1 MIITVSTYSADPGF
15 RRVLRRAA
23 VCFACFS
30 AMVIFGAGPALA
42 TGTLPPEIQKAV
54 TELLALEDPQAP
66 LPGKAT
72 LDTFLGYTTSPVS
85 LAAAG
90 EKDPYPAKYK
100 KGSGI
105 IWRSRIQN
113 APLATSLSYL
123 YNPKVPTTVVFPAS
137 IRYASWQPGS
147 DILNLANPLWEQ
159 FGKHKDAPLVL
170 RGKEKEEITPDD
182 NSGSYYSY
190 LLNRV
195 LILTEFEGKQML
207 ISLSWQNGKS
217 DVGKKAAHIGDYSN
231 WDFVYS
237 GAKGTLKSG
246 IGWAET
252 FIYSSAAITVF
263 YEDAPG
269 GNSTGYALYRW
280 MDAGWSGMN
289 MVKQHHIAAGAER
302 SFAGIKAL
310 LESPKRPSV
319 EEIEK
324 YVASLGAM
332 ELTALQE
339 RFMPYSV
346 KVEEAAATVDDLKQE
361 DFQKIIMDAG
371 YGKSMN
377 KDEIIAAFVV
387 NFIKEKL
394 GKPLLAGPLD
404 GK

>member
-1 MIITVSTYSADPGF
+1 MIITVSPYSANPGF
-15 RRVLRRAA
+15 RRVLRRVA
-23 VCFACFS
+23 VCFVCLS
-30 AMVIFGAGPALA
+30 AMILFGLGPARA
-42 TGTLPPEIQKAV
+42 KGTLPPEIQKAV
-54 TELLALEDPQAP
+54 TALLALEDPQAP
-66 LPGKAT
+66 LPDKDT
-72 LDTFLGYTTSPVS
+72 LETFLGYTTSPVS

-90 EKDPYPAKYK
+90 EEQPHPARYK

-113 APLATSLSYL
+113 VPLATALSYL

-147 DILNLANPLWEQ
+147 DILTLAKPLWEQ
-159 FGKHKDAPLVL
+159 LGEHKDAPLVL
-170 RGKEKEEITPDD
+170 RGEEKEEITPDD

-190 LLNRV
+190 LLKRV
-195 LILTEFEGKQML
+195 LILTEFEGKRML
-207 ISLSWQNGKS
+207 ISLSWQDGKS
-217 DVGKKAAHIGDYSN
+217 EVGKKAAYIGDYSN
-231 WDFVYS
+231 WDFIYS

-246 IGWAET
+246 VGWAET

-289 MVKQHHIAAGAER
+289 MVKQHHILAGAER

-310 LESPKRPSV
+310 LESPRRPSV
-319 EEIEK
+319 KEIEE
-324 YVASLGAM
+324 YAASLDAM
-332 ELTALQE
+332 DLAALQE

-346 KVEEAAATVDDLKQE
+346 KVEEAAATVDDLKQD
-361 DFQKIIMDAG
+361 DFQNIIKDAG
-371 YGKSMN
+371 YGKSMT
-377 KDEIIAAFVV
+377 KEEIVSAFVV

-394 GKPLLAGPLD
+394 GKPLLAGSLN